1 MKLHLKDVLL
11 IALVSVIS
19 FPLLYFIMLLL
30 TGTVKIVVSSNTPE
44 QEKKQYEL
52 KLLKHSNLKDS
63 LLAVQSQS
71 FIASENAKKEVVQER
86 EKLAKQEER
95 IALLQQELDKT
106 RMELVAAQEKFEK
119 LTAQTGEL
127 EAKRI
132 KQLAKVY
139 GAMRAAEASQIM
151 ETLDD
156 DLFIKILQAMGD
168 DRQKA
173 KIMSSISQGKA
184 SQISRKM
191 GQTLQKK

>member
-1 MKLHLKDVLL
+1 
-11 IALVSVIS
+11 
-19 FPLLYFIMLLL
+19 MLLL
-30 TGTVKIVVSSNTPE
+30 TGTVKFVVTSNTPE
-44 QEKKQYEL
+44 QEKNQYAL

-71 FIASENAKKEVVQER
+71 FIASENAKKEVAQER
-86 EKLAKQEER
+86 EKLTKQEER
-95 IALLQQELDKT
+95 IAVLQQELDKT
-106 RMELVAAQEKFEK
+106 RNELVAEREKFEK
-119 LTAQTGEL
+119 LTAQTSEL

-139 GAMRAAEASQIM
+139 GAMRAAEAAQIM
-151 ETLDD
+151 ETLED

-173 KIMSSISQGKA
+173 KILSTISQGKA